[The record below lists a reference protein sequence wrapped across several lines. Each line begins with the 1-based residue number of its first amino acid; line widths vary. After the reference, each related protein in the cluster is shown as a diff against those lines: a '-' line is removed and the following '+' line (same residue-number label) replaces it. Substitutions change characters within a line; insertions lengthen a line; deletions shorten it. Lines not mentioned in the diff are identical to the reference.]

1 MTSMVALAFLIPLG
15 LLVQQLAKERAIAD
29 AERQTAVV
37 VAVLAVT
44 TDPESV
50 SEAITKAA
58 EDLARDSDE
67 EAARTGDLAVHG
79 LAGVKVGTSHARTQ
93 DVLLASGQREPV
105 VAEVPGGL
113 TYLEPVD
120 VGGSIAVVEV
130 FIPAEAL
137 TRGVGTAWWALT
149 AVAVG
154 LVAASVL
161 VGDRLAG
168 KVVGSARTL
177 ASAAVALGDGELDVR
192 VRPSGPRELAEAG
205 VAFNRMADRLM
216 QSRTTERELV
226 ADLSHRLRTP
236 LTVLRLDAESL
247 VEGARSDD
255 DARLLLETGEM
266 FLGTPEEADR
276 RRTIRRIREAVT
288 SLEQEIDVLIRTT
301 RQVVSTEEE
310 PPVHNLCDAS
320 EVVRDRMQFWAAVA
334 GDQNRPCSVLGT
346 SRAAPVRLAHA
357 ELAAALDAVLGNV
370 FRYTP
375 QGTAFEVGVS
385 RRDGYV
391 AVRVDDAGAGI
402 PDPDRALRRGASDRG
417 STGLGLDIAR
427 RATLAADGSVSID
440 RARLGG
446 ASVVM
451 LFRDAEAPPRQV
463 SRFGLIG
470 RLAREPGSRRWA
482 KSRGRD

>member
-1 MTSMVALAFLIPLG
+1 MASMVALAFLIPLA
-15 LLVQQLAKERAIAD
+15 LLVQQLARERALAD

-44 TDPESV
+44 TEPQAVER
-50 SEAITKAA
+50 AISTT
-58 EDLARDSDE
+58 EVEQR
-67 EAARTGDLAVHG
+67 LAVHNLHG
-79 LAGVKVGTSHARTQ
+79 ARVGASHARPE
-93 DVLLASGQREPV
+93 DVALAALQREAV
-105 VAEVPGGL
+105 VTEVVGGL
-113 TYLEPVD
+113 SYLEPVD
-120 VGGSIAVVEV
+120 IGDSIAVVEV
-130 FIPAEAL
+130 FIPDAAL
-137 TRGVGTAWWALT
+137 NEGVETAWYALT

-161 VGDRLAG
+161 VGDRLAA
-168 KVVGSARTL
+168 KVVGSARSL
-177 ASAAVALGDGELDVR
+177 ARAAVALGDGNLDVR

-205 VAFNRMADRLM
+205 VAFNRMADRLALL
-216 QSRTTERELV
+216 RTNERELV

-247 VEGARSDD
+247 VEPDAEARGM
-255 DARLLLETGEM
+255 LETGEM

-276 RRTIRRIREAVT
+276 RRTIRRIRQAVAT
-288 SLEQEIDVLIRTT
+288 LEHEIDVLIRTT
-301 RQVVSTEEE
+301 RNVVTTEPTDEE
-310 PPVHNLCDAS
+310 LCDAS

-334 GDQNRPCSVLGT
+334 GDQNRPCNVQGAKT
-346 SRAAPVRLAHA
+346 PAPVSLPRT
-357 ELAAALDAVLGNV
+357 ELVAALDAVLGNV

-375 QGTAFEVGVS
+375 QGTAFEVAVS

-402 PDPDRALRRGASDRG
+402 ADPDRALRRGASDQG
-417 STGLGLDIAR
+417 STGLGLDIAK

-451 LFRDAEAPPRQV
+451 LFRDAEAAPRQA

-470 RLAREPGSRRWA
+470 RLAGEPGSRRWS
-482 KSRGRD
+482 KPRRSVD

>member
-44 TDPESV
+44 TDPDGV
-50 SEAITKAA
+50 AKAISKAA
-58 EDLARDSDE
+58 EDLAQDDPDNRVG
-67 EAARTGDLAVHG
+67 AGGLAVHG
-79 LAGVKVGTSHARTQ
+79 LRGVKVGTSRARTQ

-105 VAEVPGGL
+105 VAEIPDGL
-113 TYLEPVD
+113 AYLEPVD
-120 VGGSIAVVEV
+120 IGDSIVVVEV
-130 FIPAEAL
+130 FIPDAAL
-137 TRGVGTAWWALT
+137 REGVSTAWWALT
-149 AVAVG
+149 VVAVG
-154 LVAASVL
+154 LVAASVV
-161 VGDRLAG
+161 VGDRLAA
-168 KVVGSARTL
+168 KVVGSARQL
-177 ASAAVALGDGELDVR
+177 ASASVALGDGDLEVR
-192 VRPSGPRELAEAG
+192 VKPSGPRELAEAG
-205 VAFNRMADRLM
+205 VAFNRMADRLV
-216 QSRTTERELV
+216 QSRATELELV

-255 DARLLLETGEM
+255 DARMLLETGEM

-276 RRTIRRIREAVT
+276 RRTIRRIREAVA

-301 RQVVSTEEE
+301 RKVVSTEEVPE
-310 PPVHNLCDAS
+310 QNLCDAS
-320 EVVRDRMQFWAAVA
+320 EVVRDRMRFWSAVA
-334 GDQNRPCSVLGT
+334 GDQNRPCSVMGT
-346 SRAAPVRLAHA
+346 ARSAPVRLARA

-427 RATLAADGSVSID
+427 RATLAAQGSVSID
-440 RARLGG
+440 QAHLGG

-451 LFRDAEAPPRQV
+451 LFRDAEATYRQP

-470 RLAREPGSRRWA
+470 RLAREPRSRRWPKA
-482 KSRGRD
+482 RRRD

>member
-44 TDPESV
+44 TDPSAV
-50 SEAITKAA
+50 AKAIAKAA
-58 EDLARDSDE
+58 EDLAEDDPD
-67 EAARTGDLAVHG
+67 ARVGAGGLAVHG

-93 DVLLASGQREPV
+93 DVLLASGQAEPV

-113 TYLEPVD
+113 AYLEPVD
-120 VGGSIAVVEV
+120 VGDSIAVVEV
-130 FIPAEAL
+130 FIPSDAL
-137 TRGVGTAWWALT
+137 REGVSTAWWALT
-149 AVAVG
+149 VVALG
-154 LVAASVL
+154 LVGASVA

-177 ASAAVALGDGELDVR
+177 ASAAVALGDGNLDVR

-205 VAFNRMADRLM
+205 VAFNRMAERLVL
-216 QSRTTERELV
+216 SRTTERELV

-247 VEGARSDD
+247 VEARTDD
-255 DARLLLETGEM
+255 DARMLLETGEM

-276 RRTIRRIREAVT
+276 RRTIRRIREAVAT
-288 SLEQEIDVLIRTT
+288 LEGEIDVLIRTT
-301 RQVVSTEEE
+301 RQVVSAEE
-310 PPVHNLCDAS
+310 PEEHNLCDAS
-320 EVVRDRMQFWAAVA
+320 EVVRERMQFWAAVA

-346 SRAAPVRLAHA
+346 QRAAPVRLARA

-375 QGTAFEVGVS
+375 QGTAFEVAVS
-385 RRDGYV
+385 RRDGHV

-402 PDPDRALRRGASDRG
+402 LDPDRALRRGASDRG

-427 RATLAADGSVSID
+427 RATLAAEGSVSID

-451 LFRDAEAPPRQV
+451 LFRDAEATPRQP

-470 RLAREPGSRRWA
+470 RLAREPGARRWTKSRR
-482 KSRGRD
+482 RD